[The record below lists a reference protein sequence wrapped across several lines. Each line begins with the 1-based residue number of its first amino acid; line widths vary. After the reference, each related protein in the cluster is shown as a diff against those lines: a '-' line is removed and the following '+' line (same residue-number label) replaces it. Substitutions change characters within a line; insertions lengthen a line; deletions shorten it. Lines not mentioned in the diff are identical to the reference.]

1 MSATEETL
9 SLLRS
14 IDGTLKAM
22 LALAKRRTPDQ
33 KVIASDKDLDGK
45 YGDPKVTFDP
55 RDWTGPSFKG
65 CNLSQCP
72 AEFLDLLAET
82 YAYFA
87 LKNETAGAVTDKGK
101 PKAEFDRRSEGRAR
115 GWAKRVREGWKA
127 PQQQAGKSDGWG
139 ADESSGDWP
148 TADEIFGGEA

>member
-22 LALAKRRTPDQ
+22 LALAKRRTPAQ
-33 KVIASDKDLDGK
+33 KIIASDRDLDSK
-45 YGDPKVTFDP
+45 YGDPIVTFNP
-55 RDWTGPSFKG
+55 RDWSGDSFKG

-87 LKNETAGAVTDKGK
+87 QKNEEAGAVTDKGK

-115 GWAKRVREGWKA
+115 GWAKRVR
-127 PQQQAGKSDGWG
+127 DGWR
-139 ADESSGDWP
+139 APVQQPSESDTWGSSESEEDWP
-148 TADEIFGGEA
+148 TEDEIFGERA